1 MFECIKITLEKYN
14 LKNLTSFLCK
24 ISGVSRSGYYN
35 FLATEKNRNI
45 KEIKDLE
52 AKENIMKLFK
62 KKKITKGSRQV
73 KMNLEGKFS
82 IIYSRKKIQRI
93 MRKYGIYCT
102 IRRQN
107 PYKRIA
113 KATAEHSVVHN
124 ILQRGFKTEE
134 VRKVLLTDIT
144 YLFYGKGK
152 KAYLSTIKDA
162 ETNEIISYYTSDSLD
177 IELSLNVVRN
187 LRRKRISLN
196 KDVLIHSDQGSHYTS
211 PKYQLLLKKQKI
223 TQSMSRRGNCWDNA
237 PMESFFGHMK
247 DEIELD
253 TCKNIKD
260 VKKVIEKYMKYY
272 NNERYQWN
280 LKKMTPVQYRNHLL
294 AS

>member
-35 FLATEKNRNI
+35 FLATENNRNI

-93 MRKYGIYCT
+93 MRKYSIYCT

-162 ETNEIISYYTSDSLD
+162 ETNEIVSYYTSDSLD

-187 LRRKRISLN
+187 LRRKRILLN

>member
-1 MFECIKITLEKYN
+1 MKKHN
-14 LKNLTSFLCK
+14 LKNLTSFLCN

-35 FLATEKNRNI
+35 FLTTKKNRNI

-102 IRRQN
+102 IRRPN

-113 KATAEHSVVHN
+113 KATVEHSVVAN
-124 ILQRGFKTEE
+124 ILQRGFKTAE

-152 KAYLSTIKDA
+152 KAYLSAIKDA
-162 ETNEIISYYTSDSLD
+162 ETNEIVSYYTSDSLD

-196 KDVLIHSDQGSHYTS
+196 EDVLIHSDQGVHYTS

-253 TCKNIKD
+253 TCKKLKD

-280 LKKMTPVQYRNHLL
+280 LKKMTSVQYRNHLL
-294 AS
+294 AL

>member
-113 KATAEHSVVHN
+113 KATAEHSVIHN

-162 ETNEIISYYTSDSLD
+162 ETNEIVSYYTSDSLD

-187 LRRKRISLN
+187 LRRKRILLN